1 MGCVVREIDCLYG
14 VLRLV
19 VGFVVFVLVIY
30 CCQVYCVVDMYNV
43 R

>member
-1 MGCVVREIDCLYG
+1 MGCVVREIDYLYG

-30 CCQVYCVVDMYNV
+30 FCQVYSVVDMYNV